1 MNFEGLRRRGF
12 SPERISAVKA
22 MHKALYRDDLTL
34 DQAKERI
41 ATLTQEKPEAVPDVA
56 MMLDFLNHTSPQ
68 RGIIR

>member
-1 MNFEGLRRRGF
+1 
-12 SPERISAVKA
+12 

-34 DQAKERI
+34 EQAKERI
-41 ATLTQEKPEAVPDVA
+41 AALTQEKPEAASDVA